1 MRGIILPQKPKGD
14 GKMKNHRRKRELG
27 FTLIELLAV
36 VAILGILAGVA
47 VPRVMGSLAEA
58 RTQANAA
65 NIAILQSAVE
75 RWGMVNNLQA
85 TLLGWNG
92 LLATPPATVGTHV
105 ISPTALA
112 PLYIASLPTS
122 PLGGTYQV
130 TIALVG
136 TVHTAT
142 VVRVP

>member
-1 MRGIILPQKPKGD
+1 
-14 GKMKNHRRKRELG
+14 MKNHRRKRELG

-112 PLYIASLPTS
+112 P
-122 PLGGTYQV
+122 
-130 TIALVG
+130 
-136 TVHTAT
+136 
-142 VVRVP
+142 